1 MLLYLLY
8 PAVLLLSLLCLFC
21 LHAEILILLQL
32 LQTLLWKEACQK
44 KSGQNLLYFCCDSSK
59 LIGTDIYIYFLSRHN
74 SYCSSCQLSCNLFLR
89 TCCLAPVQNR
99 KKEKEKK
106 KNALATVLQGI
117 FTASICS
124 VLQISGDPWKGFSFF
139 LESLSDVFILKVFFV
154 SIQIKDYVCAKN
166 WMQLSTFWD
175 TW

>member
-44 KSGQNLLYFCCDSSK
+44 KSGQNLLYFCYDSSK
-59 LIGTDIYIYFLSRHN
+59 LIGTDIYIFLSRHN

-106 KNALATVLQGI
+106 ECFRNC
-117 FTASICS
+117 ASGHFYSIHLLS
-124 VLQISGDPWKGFSFF
+124 PSDFWRSLERLFFFS
-139 LESLSDVFILKVFFV
+139 
-154 SIQIKDYVCAKN
+154 
-166 WMQLSTFWD
+166 
-175 TW
+175 

>member
-106 KNALATVLQGI
+106 ECFRNC
-117 FTASICS
+117 ASGHFYSIHLLS
-124 VLQISGDPWKGFSFF
+124 PSDFWRSLERLFFFS
-139 LESLSDVFILKVFFV
+139 
-154 SIQIKDYVCAKN
+154 
-166 WMQLSTFWD
+166 
-175 TW
+175 

>member
-106 KNALATVLQGI
+106 KRMLQQLC
-117 FTASICS
+117 FRAF
-124 VLQISGDPWKGFSFF
+124 LQHPSAQSFRFLEILGKAFLFF
-139 LESLSDVFILKVFFV
+139 LSH
-154 SIQIKDYVCAKN
+154 
-166 WMQLSTFWD
+166 
-175 TW
+175 